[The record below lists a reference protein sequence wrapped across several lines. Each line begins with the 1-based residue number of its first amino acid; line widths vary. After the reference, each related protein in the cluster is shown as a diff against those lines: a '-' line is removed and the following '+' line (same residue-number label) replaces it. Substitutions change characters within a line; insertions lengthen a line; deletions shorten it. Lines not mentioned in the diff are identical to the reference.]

1 MKLPNEP
8 ASSARRQF
16 LGQAGTLAAAGLLP
30 LADAAQAA
38 TTPAPASGFWPG
50 DARLVIS
57 ISMQF
62 EAGGQPLKGTDS
74 PFPKVDFPASV
85 PQDYTANT
93 VTLYCGHMCYCF
105 EHAYRL
111 NEQKLLNKDTNEL
124 FIKNEPSINENKLNK
139 MTKVKLIE
147 HAQSLNITIDMSKML
162 KIKIIE
168 LIMNKNN
175 I

>member
-1 MKLPNEP
+1 MIYPSILF
-8 ASSARRQF
+8 SS
-16 LGQAGTLAAAGLLP
+16 LGLIYDTFFEIVYNP
-30 LADAAQAA
+30 HI
-38 TTPAPASGFWPG
+38 S
-50 DARLVIS
+50 LVVLS
-57 ISMQF
+57 SSMI
-62 EAGGQPLKGTDS
+62 
-74 PFPKVDFPASV
+74 
-85 PQDYTANT
+85 NW
-93 VTLYCGHMCYCF
+93 
-105 EHAYRL
+105 
-111 NEQKLLNKDTNEL
+111 QKLLNKDTNEL